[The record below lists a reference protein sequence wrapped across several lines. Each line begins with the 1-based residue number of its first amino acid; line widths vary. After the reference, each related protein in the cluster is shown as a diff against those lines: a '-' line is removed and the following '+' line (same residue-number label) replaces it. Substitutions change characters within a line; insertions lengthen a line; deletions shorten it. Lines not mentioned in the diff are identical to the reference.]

1 MRFPRLSG
9 AIAASVLIGAVQV
22 GLAPV
27 ASASITTL
35 PMSDDIFEMVV
46 DGAHD
51 HVFVSSGPGEDAVA
65 VLDYSGALVATLTI
79 PGASGMAIVGST
91 LFVAAAD
98 ADEIVTVD
106 TATLTTGTLSIGSF
120 IHPESIAYVAGTL
133 WFTIG
138 ACGSSVQ
145 QAHVDTDGQN
155 LSTAT
160 TLDAATCPRYATSPA
175 DPNLLLMFDEGV
187 SPTTLSEYDMSTGP
201 PTLVTSAAN
210 PDGSGNGEDAV
221 FGPAG
226 ASFFTASATQDAFA
240 QVKTSD
246 LTSIRAYTAQSA
258 AAAVDVT
265 ASGGGRL
272 AGGIDSPAGN
282 SVWVYGIGTSTAT
295 NSFDLPGD
303 DAVVPRGVAWSDD
316 GASIFAVT
324 HGSTP
329 SSPVRFYVLDPQ
341 AFGST
346 LTLSATPDHPTVG
359 DQITLTGTLTY
370 DDGPLTG
377 GETVG
382 LTRTDATGTHTVGQ
396 AAVAL
401 DGSYQLHDKARV
413 GGDATYEASFDGSDH
428 HKASVAS
435 DTVTVNKLASHVSIR
450 LSDQAVSFGHAVHI
464 TGHLGSGTQSR
475 VLELFAKPDSG
486 QQRLIRRA
494 KVDRHG
500 NLSASYTPSRDTTFI
515 AHFDGDL
522 KHRSAQDS
530 AITRVRVILTA
541 KLTKYVS
548 TSGRYRIYRGGSY
561 AHCEVH
567 VSPNHA
573 GFRIHATLQGY
584 VGGHWKVFDT
594 DSFPLNSKSSI
605 EFVLYGTSNVNFRV
619 KAALPTHT
627 DHLGDASPWLYLR
640 FK

>member
-1 MRFPRLSG
+1 
-9 AIAASVLIGAVQV
+9 
-22 GLAPV
+22 
-27 ASASITTL
+27 
-35 PMSDDIFEMVV
+35 VV
-46 DGAHD
+46 PLRSHQAN
-51 HVFVSSGPGEDAVA
+51 
-65 VLDYSGALVATLTI
+65 T
-79 PGASGMAIVGST
+79 ST
-91 LFVAAAD
+91 
-98 ADEIVTVD
+98 
-106 TATLTTGTLSIGSF
+106 
-120 IHPESIAYVAGTL
+120 
-133 WFTIG
+133 
-138 ACGSSVQ
+138 
-145 QAHVDTDGQN
+145 
-155 LSTAT
+155 
-160 TLDAATCPRYATSPA
+160 
-175 DPNLLLMFDEGV
+175 
-187 SPTTLSEYDMSTGP
+187 
-201 PTLVTSAAN
+201 
-210 PDGSGNGEDAV
+210 
-221 FGPAG
+221 
-226 ASFFTASATQDAFA
+226 
-240 QVKTSD
+240 
-246 LTSIRAYTAQSA
+246 
-258 AAAVDVT
+258 AAAVDAT

-272 AGGIDSPAGN
+272 AGGSDSPAGD
-282 SVWVYGIGTSTAT
+282 SVWVYDIGTSTPT

-303 DAVVPRGVAWSDD
+303 DAVVPGGVAWSDD
-316 GASIFAVT
+316 GASVFAVA

-329 SSPVRFYVLDPQ
+329 SSQVRFYVLDPQ
-341 AFGST
+341 AAGST

-359 DQITLTGTLTY
+359 GQITLAGTLTY

-401 DGSYQLHDKARV
+401 DGSYQLHDTATV
-413 GGDATYEASFDGSDH
+413 GGEATYEASFDGSDH

-435 DTVTVNKLASHVSIR
+435 DTVTVNKFASHVSIR
-450 LSDQAVSFGHAVHI
+450 LSDLAVRFGRAVHI

-475 VLELFAKPDSG
+475 LLELFAKPDGG

-500 NLSASYTPSRDTTFI
+500 NLSASYTPSRDTTFV

-541 KLTKYVS
+541 KLTKFVS
-548 TSGRYRIYRGGSY
+548 TSGRYRIYRGGTY
-561 AHCEVH
+561 AHCQVH

-573 GFRIHATLQGY
+573 GFQIHATLQGY

-594 DSFPLNSKSSI
+594 GSFPLNSMSNL
-605 EFVLYGTSNVNFRV
+605 EFVLYGTRNVNFRV